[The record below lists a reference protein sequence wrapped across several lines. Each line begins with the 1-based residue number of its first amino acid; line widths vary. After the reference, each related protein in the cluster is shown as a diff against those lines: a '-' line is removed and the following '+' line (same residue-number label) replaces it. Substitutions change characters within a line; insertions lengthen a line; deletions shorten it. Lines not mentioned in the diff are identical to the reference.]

1 MVTTDAHDMIGRCLQ
16 DYADGAIAGESA
28 RMKRVMHG
36 DAQIFGYLDGQ
47 MFAGPMQLL
56 YDYVDAHAGAS
67 SMTWTVS
74 LIDESDG
81 VGTAKVLIKNWHGH
95 DFIDYFTFLEI
106 EGEWKIMNK
115 VFAHK

>member
-1 MVTTDAHDMIGRCLQ
+1 MGTTEAHEMIGRCLR

-28 RMKRVMHG
+28 TMKRAMHG

-47 MFAGPMQLL
+47 MFAGPMQRL
-56 YDYVDAHAGAS
+56 YDYVDQNGGAS
-67 SMTWTVS
+67 SMTWTAS

-81 VGTAKVLIKNWHGH
+81 VGAAKVVIKNWHGH
-95 DFIDYFTFLEI
+95 DFTDYFTFLKVD
-106 EGEWKIMNK
+106 GEWKIMNK